1 MPGALLIE
9 KCKAN
14 LRSGTHPVIITIF
27 DRVHTALN
35 LAEDAGLAGRVE
47 VWDIQQFLSANVYE
61 HSLFDEAKRNS
72 TLSDIIS
79 RYNDIVLSAETD
91 PSLRIEFEARWRIV
105 ADVFNA
111 EKRSEIMRQVKSKK
125 NKSTELRLIE
135 VFKENGI
142 TGWRRNYAV
151 KGHPDFV
158 FPKQKIAVFV
168 DGCFWH
174 GHDCRNTRPADHQDY
189 WQKKRERNIKHDQE
203 VSAMFEARGWTVLR
217 IWECELK
224 KKNIKA
230 LLERFQIA
238 LNDEQLSETNL

>member
-1 MPGALLIE
+1 M
-9 KCKAN
+9 
-14 LRSGTHPVIITIF
+14 
-27 DRVHTALN
+27 
-35 LAEDAGLAGRVE
+35 
-47 VWDIQQFLSANVYE
+47 
-61 HSLFDEAKRNS
+61 
-72 TLSDIIS
+72 
-79 RYNDIVLSAETD
+79 
-91 PSLRIEFEARWRIV
+91 
-105 ADVFNA
+105 ADVFAA

-125 NKSTELRLIE
+125 NKSTELRLIG

-142 TGWRRNYAV
+142 TGLRRSYAV

-203 VSAMFEARGWTVLR
+203 VTAMFEARGWTVLR

-230 LLERFQIA
+230 LLERFQIT